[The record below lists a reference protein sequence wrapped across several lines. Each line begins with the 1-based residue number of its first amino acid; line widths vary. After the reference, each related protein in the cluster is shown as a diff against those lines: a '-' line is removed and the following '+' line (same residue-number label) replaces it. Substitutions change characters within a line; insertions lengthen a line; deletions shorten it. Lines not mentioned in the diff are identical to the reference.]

1 MKVNCQEHRK
11 YMELLSL
18 KQRLGKERLDSEER
32 NDIHE
37 RIKNLEKELGL
48 E

>member
-1 MKVNCQEHRK
+1 
-11 YMELLSL
+11 MELLSL
-18 KQRLGKERLDSEER
+18 KQRLGKERLDPEER
-32 NDIHE
+32 KDISE